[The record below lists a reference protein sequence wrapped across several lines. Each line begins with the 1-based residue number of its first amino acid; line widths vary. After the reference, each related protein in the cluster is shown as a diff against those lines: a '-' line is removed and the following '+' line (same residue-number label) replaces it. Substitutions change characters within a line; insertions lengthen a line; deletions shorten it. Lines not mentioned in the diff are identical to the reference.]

1 MGAIYYPL
9 VQGEGVSRTYLSQS
23 LGYTVRTSVQPTSVV
38 SAIREQLGQ
47 MDPTIPMANVRTMED
62 RTRDAR
68 APMAF
73 TMLMLAIAAG
83 VGLLLGA
90 IGLYG
95 VVSYVTAQRTREIG
109 VRLALGA
116 ESGSVRAMIVRQGMM
131 VTLAGLLLGLVGA
144 YALSRFMGALLFQVD
159 ADDPVTFAA
168 VAVVLL
174 LVSLAA
180 TWIPAMRAAGTD
192 PVRALRWG

>member
-1 MGAIYYPL
+1 MGYA
-9 VQGEGVSRTYLSQS
+9 VK
-23 LGYTVRTSVQPTSVV
+23 TSVPPTSVV
-38 SAIREQLGQ
+38 SAIRNTLGQ
-47 MDPTIPMANVRTMED
+47 LDATIPMANVRTMED
-62 RTRDAR
+62 RVRDAR

-95 VVSYVTAQRTREIG
+95 VISYVTAQRTREIG

-116 ESGSVRAMIVRQGMM
+116 EKGTVRGMIVRQGMV
-131 VTLAGLLLGLVGA
+131 VTVGGLVVGVVGA

-159 ADDPVTFAA
+159 FDDPLTF
-168 VAVVLL
+168 VSVSVLLL

-180 TWIPAMRAAGTD
+180 TWIPATRAAGTD